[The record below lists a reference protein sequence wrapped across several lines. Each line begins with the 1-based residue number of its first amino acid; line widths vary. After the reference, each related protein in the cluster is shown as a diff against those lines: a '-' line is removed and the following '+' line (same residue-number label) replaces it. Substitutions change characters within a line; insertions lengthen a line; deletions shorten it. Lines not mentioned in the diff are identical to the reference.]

1 MKGKFL
7 SLGTVDTVGLII
19 LWGWGGCPGPCRTFS
34 SIPGLYPL
42 GDNQKGLQTLSSILS
57 GGEQSPLV

>member
-19 LWGWGGCPGPCRTFS
+19 LWGWGAVL
-34 SIPGLYPL
+34 GLV
-42 GDNQKGLQTLSSILS
+42 GLSAAFPASTL
-57 GGEQSPLV
+57 